1 MFHHTLQP
9 AGAIMA
15 QAVDAHQ
22 HMLTIRLGASSQV
35 RAWLQMRAH
44 RSGDQGLLAAQIP
57 AMWAQDHNGSSLP
70 LREMG
75 VKKLSKFLLAC
86 SDIVRTARPVAAGGL
101 HA

>member
-9 AGAIMA
+9 AGAIMV
-15 QAVDAHQ
+15 QAVHAEHAHA
-22 HMLTIRLGASSQV
+22 HDLAGCFFQV
-35 RAWLQMRAH
+35 RAWLQKRAN
-44 RSGDQGLLAAQIP
+44 RSRDQGLLAAQIP
-57 AMWAQDHNGSSLP
+57 AMWAQDHNGSILP